1 MLKAKTIGVSKTVCF
16 RFLRFMVLSAMLLC
30 GFLSAAAQDRIK
42 IELNMGQ
49 ERPRLATPD
58 FKTSNADPQSA
69 PLATVFNQT
78 LWNDLDNAGI
88 FDMVARS
95 FYPSQTPGQPSELN
109 AKVWSDPP
117 PNAGMLAFGNL
128 GVNSGKVD
136 VQGWLHDVKNPG
148 APQVLGK
155 QYKEDATPENARLI
169 AHRFADEIIARLG
182 GGIAGIAETRNYFV
196 CTGGGNK
203 KKREMDYIGL

>member
-1 MLKAKTIGVSKTVCF
+1 MLKAKRIGVSKTVCF
-16 RFLRFMVLSAMLLC
+16 RFSRFMVLSAMLLLC
-30 GFLSAAAQDRIK
+30 GLLNAGAQDRIK

-88 FDMVARS
+88 FDMVAKS

-169 AHRFADEIIARLG
+169 AHRFADETIARLG
-182 GGIAGIAETRNYFV
+182 GGIAGIA
-196 CTGGGNK
+196 
-203 KKREMDYIGL
+203 